1 MLPVTYGGVDGVSA
15 GDGVPVLVVY
25 CAVDEDGR
33 GEGDEGEKKGGAS
46 EDRRHCSELDGEH
59 RLLFK
64 IIQSGH
70 RHLEGS

>member
-1 MLPVTYGGVDGVSA
+1 M
-15 GDGVPVLVVY
+15 VVY

-70 RHLEGS
+70 RHLEGSC